1 MEFIHSIEKT
11 LAEWFKGLPHL
22 PKDISKWLAD
32 NAWWLT
38 LAGLIVSGLLILS
51 ALSFVMSINAATS
64 GLMAYAYA
72 YSGVSAASVWASFWV
87 SVAFFA
93 VIATVEVMA
102 IKPLKAKQSKGWELL
117 FIAMLLSATSG
128 VVGAIVSYNIGSILG
143 SLIGL
148 AIGLYILFEVR
159 EYFAAK

>member
-1 MEFIHSIEKT
+1 MELIHSIEKT

-38 LAGLIVSGLLILS
+38 IAGLITAGLFILG
-51 ALSFVMSINAATS
+51 ALSFVMAFNATTN
-64 GLMAYAYA
+64 GFFGYAYAYA
-72 YSGVSAASVWASFWV
+72 GMSVASVWGSFWIM
-87 SVAFFA
+87 VAFFA

-102 IKPLKAKQSKGWELL
+102 IKPLQAKQSKGWELIFL
-117 FIAMLLSATSG
+117 AMLLSAASG
-128 VVGAIVSYNIGSILG
+128 VISSIVNFSIGSIIG

-159 EYFAAK
+159 GYFTAK

>member
-1 MEFIHSIEKT
+1 MELIHSIEKT

-22 PKDISKWLAD
+22 PKNISKWLAD

-38 LAGLIVSGLLILS
+38 LAGLIISGLLILS
-51 ALSFVMSINAATS
+51 ALSFVMAFNAATS

-72 YSGVSAASVWASFWV
+72 YSGVSAASVWGSFWV

-93 VIATVEVMA
+93 VIATVEAMA
-102 IKPLKAKQSKGWELL
+102 IKPLKVKQNKGWELVFL
-117 FIAMLLSATSG
+117 ATLLSSASG
-128 VVGAIVSYNIGSILG
+128 VIGSIVSFSIGGILG

-148 AIGLYILFEVR
+148 AIGLYVLFEVR

>member
-1 MEFIHSIEKT
+1 MESIHSIEKT

-22 PKDISKWLAD
+22 PKNISKWLAD

-38 LAGLIVSGLLILS
+38 LAGLIISGLLILS
-51 ALSFVMSINAATS
+51 TLSFVMAFNTAS
-64 GLMAYAYA
+64 GGLLGYAYAYA
-72 YSGVSAASVWASFWV
+72 GVSAASIWGSFWV
-87 SVAFFA
+87 ALAFFA

-102 IKPLKAKQSKGWELL
+102 IKPLKAKQSKGWELIFL
-117 FIAMLLSATSG
+117 ATLLSTASG
-128 VVGAIVSYNIGSILG
+128 VVSSIVNFSIGSILG

-159 EYFAAK
+159 GYFVAK